1 VLVPREL
8 ASGPLQVLGV
18 HPTYRT
24 LRVLVAI
31 GELAERGSPPNNREI
46 AAAAGITDEGQ
57 ASKMLKRLERLG
69 LLENRGVGAVHGK
82 PNAWG
87 LTAKGNVVRW
97 AIEAQG
103 GG

>member
-1 VLVPREL
+1 MSENERDLLRK
-8 ASGPLQVLGV
+8 LGV
-18 HPTYRT
+18 RPTHRT
-24 LRVLVAI
+24 WRVLAAI
-31 GELAERGSPPNNREI
+31 GDLSESHPPTNREI
-46 AAAAGITDEGQ
+46 AAAAGITNDGQ

-97 AIEAQG
+97 AIEAQTPKAHQ
-103 GG
+103 